1 MMSKRLNLFV
11 ISLIMIAMVGLPVY
25 SAIRAALHGSG
36 TVESLMK
43 NGVERYKDSLPI
55 ELDQYITLTHID
67 WDKRQFIYDFNVNVG
82 PKKLLEMQDYFQR
95 KSQFNYCHLE
105 NYLSFETYGIQT
117 VERYTA
123 EGHDGPSFSITANSI
138 PCKTHKRTADGYV
151 MTPDVVLERRL
162 NAEYLSFFLPLEISE
177 NLSIV
182 SLTPPP
188 HGMVEHKSSGAVL
201 VGMADSLG
209 AEILVEFCDKNDNS
223 RYKIYVK
230 PSDKNDPIF
239 SFNIS
244 AEICRSGIPEYSFL
258 TESDV
263 RSLEVMRE
271 LMTSK

>member
-1 MMSKRLNLFV
+1 MMSKRFNLFV

-201 VGMADSLG
+201 VGMAEEVG
-209 AEILVEFCDKNDNS
+209 VEILKVLCEANDNGQ
-223 RYKIYVK
+223 YKVYVK
-230 PSDKNDPIF
+230 PSNKTDPIF
-239 SFNIS
+239 SYQIS
-244 AEICRSGIPEYSFL
+244 DEICRDVSPKYNYL
-258 TESDV
+258 TESDIK
-263 RSLEVMRE
+263 SLSFMRE
-271 LMTSK
+271 LSSPK